1 MEALT
6 PTHPPG
12 SWLHLPL
19 FFRLLC
25 DNFAVWSCVQ
35 TALKAANSVV
45 GLAGMDVI
53 LYALWVLRAWS
64 KQHSVVGLAQL
75 LTAGFA
81 VLPPIFLLPLRI
93 TPTEFAAKSVA
104 RLADAPTADRIPT
117 VLPG

>member
-1 MEALT
+1 M
-6 PTHPPG
+6 
-12 SWLHLPL
+12 
-19 FFRLLC
+19 C

-75 LTAGFA
+75 LTVYLHSSQPGNHH
-81 VLPPIFLLPLRI
+81 V
-93 TPTEFAAKSVA
+93 
-104 RLADAPTADRIPT
+104 LADLLGPHRR
-117 VLPG
+117 